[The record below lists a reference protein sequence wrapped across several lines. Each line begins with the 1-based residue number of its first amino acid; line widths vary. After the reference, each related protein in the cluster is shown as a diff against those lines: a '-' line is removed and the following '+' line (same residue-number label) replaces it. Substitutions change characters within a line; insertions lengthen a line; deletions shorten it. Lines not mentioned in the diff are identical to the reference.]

1 MDAEI
6 LKSDDDRVMNEC
18 PDDAPSALSDACPAE
33 SGDATAIDSSK
44 VRPANPSD
52 ACPADA
58 AVDAAEADAD
68 QKEPSFVVRPNGK
81 LRPNKGKIR
90 GKYPTCLLR

>member
-6 LKSDDDRVMNEC
+6 LKPDDDRVANEC
-18 PDDAPSALSDACPAE
+18 PDDA
-33 SGDATAIDSSK
+33 
-44 VRPANPSD
+44 SD
-52 ACPADA
+52 ACPADEA
-58 AVDAAEADAD
+58 AVEDGVGADAD

>member
-1 MDAEI
+1 MDGEI

-18 PDDAPSALSDACPAE
+18 P
-33 SGDATAIDSSK
+33 
-44 VRPANPSD
+44 
-52 ACPADA
+52 ADEA
-58 AVDAAEADAD
+58 AVEDGVGADAD